1 LRKRGRVRITKG
13 NIIALWCKTCLPSV
27 MHANPVTPPRTQK
40 PSRVVSRFSVPAL
53 PCVLPRTLRAQAEQL
68 LDRQLWLWNC
78 DIKHPSGNALLAY
91 GFTATRSPAG
101 TLDTTVYTLALAVGR
116 RMLASECGLYI
127 TKVQGNRLSE
137 GTFLR
142 RLGFDPCRA
151 DIVAEPTAGMPLQA
165 EHMRVPHAGPE
176 LVETRSA
183 IADAL
188 LAVAAYEEWVIA
200 RFGLSYRRG
209 CLGDCAGRS
218 WRTVVSADETVSAWR
233 TLGDWYA
240 VAQPNSGH

>member
-1 LRKRGRVRITKG
+1 
-13 NIIALWCKTCLPSV
+13 
-27 MHANPVTPPRTQK
+27 M
-40 PSRVVSRFSVPAL
+40 
-53 PCVLPRTLRAQAEQL
+53 QAEQL

-91 GFTATRSPAG
+91 GFTATRNPAG
-101 TLDTTVYTLALAVGR
+101 TLDTTVYTLALPVGR

-151 DIVAEPTAGMPLQA
+151 DAIADDPAHGVPLKA
-165 EHMRVPHAGPE
+165 EHLRVPHAGPE

-188 LAVAAYEEWVIA
+188 QAVAAYEEWVIA
-200 RFGLSYRRG
+200 RFGLAYRRG

-240 VAQPNSGH
+240 VAQPGTGQQ